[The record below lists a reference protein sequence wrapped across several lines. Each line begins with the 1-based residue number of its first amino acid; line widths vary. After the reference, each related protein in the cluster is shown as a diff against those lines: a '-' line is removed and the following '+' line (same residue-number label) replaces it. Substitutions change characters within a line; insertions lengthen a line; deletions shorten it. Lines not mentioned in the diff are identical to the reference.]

1 MRSQHVDEFN
11 HDPWAD
17 NYDRNVRNET
27 DPIRAGYA
35 ETLAWT
41 VAQAAITPDD
51 VVVDLGAGT
60 GNTSALIP
68 AAGQVVCVDISPKMT
83 AQAQPKLQHL
93 TRVDYIHCDLLE
105 YFAHDAVAC
114 DVVISTYAIHHLTE
128 AEKETLFALI
138 YAALKPGGRA
148 AFGDLM
154 FRDAAAEAELRA
166 AYLAAGMTDLILDFD
181 EEFFWHVEHA
191 TTALARCGFE
201 MQAVKQFSSLSWG
214 ISVKREA

>member
-17 NYDRNVRNET
+17 NYDRNVRNEA

-41 VAQAAITPDD
+41 VAQAAITPSD

-68 AAGQVVCVDISPKMT
+68 AAGKVVCVDISPKMT

-93 TRVDYIHCDLLE
+93 ARVD
-105 YFAHDAVAC
+105 
-114 DVVISTYAIHHLTE
+114 
-128 AEKETLFALI
+128 
-138 YAALKPGGRA
+138 
-148 AFGDLM
+148 
-154 FRDAAAEAELRA
+154 
-166 AYLAAGMTDLILDFD
+166 
-181 EEFFWHVEHA
+181 
-191 TTALARCGFE
+191 
-201 MQAVKQFSSLSWG
+201 
-214 ISVKREA
+214 